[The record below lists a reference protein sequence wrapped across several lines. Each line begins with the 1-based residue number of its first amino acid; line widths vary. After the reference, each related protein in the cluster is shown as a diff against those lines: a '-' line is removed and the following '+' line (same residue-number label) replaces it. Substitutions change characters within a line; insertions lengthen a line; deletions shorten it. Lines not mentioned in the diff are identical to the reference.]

1 MSRSNEREAR
11 RLSFDAIGETCPK
24 LDKLRDKAVAAITA
38 AVEEVLKDLVESIK
52 DEATIPL
59 RESLDNAYLEL
70 IQAQQTIAELEERIA
85 EKNQYIESL
94 ESELEE
100 ATKALDAMEAA

>member
-1 MSRSNEREAR
+1 MSRANEQEAR
-11 RLSFDAIGETCPK
+11 RMSFGAIRETCPK
-24 LDKLRDKAVAAITA
+24 LDKLRGKAVDSIQSAIEDA
-38 AVEEVLKDLVESIK
+38 LKDLVESIK

-59 RESLDNAYLEL
+59 REALDGAYLEL
-70 IQAQQTIAELEERIA
+70 VEAQQAIAELEESIA

-94 ESELEE
+94 ETELEE

>member
-1 MSRSNEREAR
+1 MSRADEREAR

-24 LDKLRDKAVAAITA
+24 LDKLKDKAADSFVD
-38 AVEEVLKDLVESIK
+38 VLTVLVESIK

-59 RESLDNAYLEL
+59 REALDNAYLEL

-85 EKNQYIESL
+85 EKNQHIESL
-94 ESELEE
+94 ETELEE

>member
-1 MSRSNEREAR
+1 MSRANEREAR
-11 RLSFDAIGETCPK
+11 RLSFDAIGETCPT
-24 LDKLRDKAVAAITA
+24 LDKLRDKAIEVIPSAI
-38 AVEEVLKDLVESIK
+38 EDVLKDLVESIK

-59 RESLDNAYLEL
+59 REALDNAYLEL

-94 ESELEE
+94 EAELEQ